1 MTAVE
6 NDNSSRWAQAWPDA
20 LAFAGG
26 LAVAWFAGWATT
38 DLVWSL
44 WLSSLVVGYAMIV
57 WTIFGPAVFIGR
69 EAFKDQT
76 IKINGKELSMAA
88 LGGAAYMVGGLLLLA
103 FFTFHFGMFHFVHS
117 AFLSSFF
124 PLNAGERPQMPGFS
138 LYAEV
143 VRRYWIF
150 LPIAFLAE
158 RQAFRLPAPKP
169 ADPGDTAMTT
179 EAIAARKARN
189 AQNSGLTGMMA
200 PYKNVIRMHLLI
212 FFFAFAHF
220 AKLENFLVYA
230 VVYAAYFFPWRLL
243 KKSAAIT

>member
-1 MTAVE
+1 MAISTNNEVGG
-6 NDNSSRWAQAWPDA
+6 WAQAWPDA

-26 LAVAWFAGWATT
+26 LAVAWFADWETT

-44 WLSSLVVGYAMIV
+44 WLSSLVVGYTMIL
-57 WTIFGPAVFIGR
+57 WTIFSPALLIGR
-69 EAFKDQT
+69 GGALGQSINF
-76 IKINGKELSMAA
+76 NGKDIPVAA
-88 LGGAAYMVGGLLLLA
+88 LGGMAYLVGALFLLA

-117 AFLSSFF
+117 AFLGSFF
-124 PLNAGERPQMPGFS
+124 PLTPGTRPQMPGFA

-143 VRRYWIF
+143 VRRYWVF

-158 RQAFRLPAPKP
+158 RKAFTLPSLKP
-169 ADPGDTAMTT
+169 ADPADTAVTA
-179 EAIAARKARN
+179 EAIAARKEKN
-189 AQNSGLTGMMA
+189 NGMTGMMA

-230 VVYAAYFFPWRLL
+230 VVYAAYFFPWQLL
-243 KKSAAIT
+243 KKR